1 MFSLGKR
8 KKYSDKTNGTASHQ
22 QDENVFTVPCNIDI
36 QLQKVEVDEL
46 ALFSQYKYSDYKWLV
61 DFALCSVIVYVL
73 IEIAALLRPQIFV
86 DEFNVG
92 VVWCMLVIY
101 FALRE
106 LFSLTAAYWR
116 SEDGGERAM
125 TISFGFFFLVM
136 ALGVLVVDERILD
149 FGLNEGYKHFSTNLE
164 IFYKTMDFSTNRAPS
179 VWAFKIGLAILSALI
194 GAVLGFPGIRYANMH
209 LDSVYYYKHGNFG
222 RLGVVLMNVVF
233 FSPVVVAL
241 LWILPLSKDL
251 LYVKKGSSIEKL
263 LSDDMFVFVR
273 VHLLIVVVLI
283 RLLMV
288 TRQLLQSH
296 LESAR
301 QKVDKFKLE
310 TGRISNRDL
319 QRTVARVF
327 YYLSAAA
334 LQYVAP
340 LLMMLFLGLLLRSL
354 MYNLQDYTDL
364 SVSSGSKST
373 DEKQQYTKLIRSLFS
388 VKLAKGVASF
398 LCWWTNVTFFMTSCF
413 GVVYFKYL
421 S

>member
-1 MFSLGKR
+1 M
-8 KKYSDKTNGTASHQ
+8 
-22 QDENVFTVPCNIDI
+22 DEIS
-36 QLQKVEVDEL
+36 
-46 ALFSQYKYSDYKWLV
+46 LFSQYKYSDYKWLV
-61 DFALCSVIVYVL
+61 DFALCSAIVYVL
-73 IEIAALLRPQIFV
+73 IEIAALVRPKIFV

-136 ALGVLVVDERILD
+136 SLGILVVDEKILD
-149 FGLNEGYKHFSTNLE
+149 FGLNDGYKHFAHNLE
-164 IFYKTMDFSTNRAPS
+164 LFYKAMDFSTNRAPS
-179 VWAFKIGLAILSALI
+179 VWAFKVGLAIVSALL
-194 GAVLGFPGIRYANMH
+194 GAILGFPGIRYANMH
-209 LDSVYYYKHGNFG
+209 LDSVYYYNCGGSLG
-222 RLGVVLMNVVF
+222 RFGVVLMNVMF
-233 FSPVVVAL
+233 FSPLAL
-241 LWILPLSKDL
+241 AMLWILPLSQDL
-251 LYVKKGSSIEKL
+251 LYIKKGNRVEKL
-263 LSDDMFVFVR
+263 MTDETFAFVR
-273 VHLLIVVVLI
+273 VHLVIVVVLV
-283 RLLMV
+283 RLFVV

-296 LESAR
+296 LESAC
-301 QKVDKFKLE
+301 QKVDKLKME

-340 LLMMLFLGLLLRSL
+340 LLVILFMGLLLRSL
-354 MYNLQDYTDL
+354 SYNLEDFTDL
-364 SVSSGSKST
+364 SLSKSSSSET
-373 DEKQQYTKLIRSLFS
+373 DKQQYTKLIRSLLS

-398 LCWWTNVTFFMTSCF
+398 FCWWANVTFFITSCF

>member
-1 MFSLGKR
+1 
-8 KKYSDKTNGTASHQ
+8 
-22 QDENVFTVPCNIDI
+22 
-36 QLQKVEVDEL
+36 
-46 ALFSQYKYSDYKWLV
+46 
-61 DFALCSVIVYVL
+61 
-73 IEIAALLRPQIFV
+73 
-86 DEFNVG
+86 
-92 VVWCMLVIY
+92 MLVIY

-136 ALGVLVVDERILD
+136 ALGILVVDEKILD
-149 FGLNEGYKHFSTNLE
+149 FGLNEGYEHFSKNLE
-164 IFYKTMDFSTNRAPS
+164 IFYKAMNFSTNRAPS
-179 VWAFKIGLAILSALI
+179 IWAFKIGLAIVSALI

-209 LDSVYYYKHGNFG
+209 LDSVYYYKRGNFG
-222 RLGVVLMNVVF
+222 RLGVILMNVVF

-263 LSDDMFVFVR
+263 ITDEMFVFVR
-273 VHLLIVVVLI
+273 VHLLIIVILI

-364 SVSSGSKST
+364 SLTSSSKSP
-373 DEKQQYTKLIRSLFS
+373 DEKQQYTKLIRSLLS

>member
-1 MFSLGKR
+1 MG
-8 KKYSDKTNGTASHQ
+8 
-22 QDENVFTVPCNIDI
+22 
-36 QLQKVEVDEL
+36 
-46 ALFSQYKYSDYKWLV
+46 
-61 DFALCSVIVYVL
+61 
-73 IEIAALLRPQIFV
+73 
-86 DEFNVG
+86 
-92 VVWCMLVIY
+92 
-101 FALRE
+101 
-106 LFSLTAAYWR
+106 
-116 SEDGGERAM
+116 SEMCIRDR
-125 TISFGFFFLVM
+125 
-136 ALGVLVVDERILD
+136 
-149 FGLNEGYKHFSTNLE
+149 
-164 IFYKTMDFSTNRAPS
+164 
-179 VWAFKIGLAILSALI
+179 I

-222 RLGVVLMNVVF
+222 QLGVVLMNVVF

-364 SVSSGSKST
+364 SVSSSSKST